1 MKESGKRKF
10 GRVALYGNTNKRTR
24 DLFLK
29 HVFLLEEVHLTL
41 TFYYFSLSATLNQ
54 NYGRKNKNKKGH
66 LYVFSCGHE
75 EHSCTQNIF
84 QLFLNQAAKMISKKG
99 YSSPKVSKE
108 LNTLVSYF
116 GRRFLKQ
123 ACTACRTSSLLDA
136 ILSTRLA
143 TNYSKY

>member
-84 QLFLNQAAKMISKKG
+84 QLFLNQAAKMISKIG

-108 LNTLVSYF
+108 LNTLF
-116 GRRFLKQ
+116 
-123 ACTACRTSSLLDA
+123 
-136 ILSTRLA
+136 
-143 TNYSKY
+143 

>member
-54 NYGRKNKNKKGH
+54 NYGRKKIKINKK
-66 LYVFSCGHE
+66 LRFFRAV
-75 EHSCTQNIF
+75 TKNTP
-84 QLFLNQAAKMISKKG
+84 AKFHFPTLLESGRKSVSVNVN
-99 YSSPKVSKE
+99 SSPKVSKE
-108 LNTLVSYF
+108 LDTLF
-116 GRRFLKQ
+116 
-123 ACTACRTSSLLDA
+123 
-136 ILSTRLA
+136 
-143 TNYSKY
+143 